1 MIYVWVCVSVDV
13 CVCVCVYFT
22 QAVKKHD
29 VCAFHKG
36 SEEECYIYLCVCV
49 CVCARACVYSQDPHS
64 QIQPTADGGNTTHT
78 MTTLHAYVCLFLC
91 IFHTGSEEV

>member
-36 SEEECYIYLCVCV
+36 SEEACYIYLCVCV
-49 CVCARACVYSQDPHS
+49 CVCVHVHVYIHRILIPRFNQLQMAETPHT
-64 QIQPTADGGNTTHT
+64 Q
-78 MTTLHAYVCLFLC
+78 
-91 IFHTGSEEV
+91 